1 MAIVRVR
8 AAERDGKVEIMRC
21 HGLDLGRHRASRLT
35 PDLIECADPILT
47 MTGEHTDRIVG
58 HFPEA
63 APKTVTF
70 TGYAGGPGD
79 VEDPLYR
86 GTEEAYERCAEQLGA
101 QVSRILE
108 KLRVVNGR
116 VGT

>member
-1 MAIVRVR
+1 MM
-8 AAERDGKVEIMRC
+8 KC
-21 HGLDLGRHRASRLT
+21 HGLELGRHRATRLT
-35 PDLIECADPILT
+35 QDLIEWADLILT

-63 APKTVTF
+63 APKTFTF
-70 TGYAGGPGD
+70 TGYVGGSGD

-86 GTEEAYERCAEQLGA
+86 GTEEAYERCVEQLGA
-101 QVSRILE
+101 QIPRILE

-116 VGT
+116 VET